1 MPPMTCWTHWA
12 GIRTTT
18 EVRESLV
25 AFAALVYQV
34 EGRLPPLSRF
44 EGIDPSDLPEWVT
57 TFEPQV
63 DLQSWGS

>member
-1 MPPMTCWTHWA
+1 
-12 GIRTTT
+12 
-18 EVRESLV
+18 V